1 MDKITKEKPEQMA
14 DDERRESFIRAGRI
28 IGEVREETK
37 KRIKPGISLLEL
49 ANWIE
54 EQTIKKGG
62 FPGFPANLS
71 LNDTAA
77 HSSPEVSDKTV
88 LKETDV
94 LKVDIGCHINGWVAD
109 TAYTISFDKEK
120 QPLISATEKALNEA
134 LKLCTP
140 GRKISD
146 ISTVIEETIRGAGF
160 RPIVNLTGHGLGQY
174 VVHEEPA
181 IPNVSFKSGAVLP
194 EGGAFALEPFATDGA
209 GKVKDSEQILIFRE
223 GKPVAVR
230 NADARKIQDWVAQF
244 EGLPFPQRWIEQQ
257 LGITGF
263 KLRLALKELLD
274 REGLYGYPALM
285 EAGKGMVA
293 QFEHSVLVEDKP
305 VVITRV

>member
-1 MDKITKEKPEQMA
+1 M
-14 DDERRESFIRAGRI
+14 DDERRESFIKAGRI

-37 KRIKPGISLLEL
+37 KKIKPGMSLLEL

-54 EQTIKKGG
+54 ERTIEKGG

-71 LNDTAA
+71 INEIAA
-77 HSSPEVSDKTV
+77 HSSPEVSDRTV
-88 LKETDV
+88 LKDTDI
-94 LKVDIGCHINGWVAD
+94 LKVDIGCHVNGWVAD
-109 TAYTISFDKEK
+109 TAYTISFDKGK
-120 QPLISATEKALNEA
+120 QPLIKATEKALDEA

-140 GRKISD
+140 GRKISE
-146 ISTVIEETIRGAGF
+146 ISTVIEETIKDAGF
-160 RPIVNLTGHGLGQY
+160 KPITNLTGHGLGQY

-209 GKVKDSEQILIFRE
+209 GKVKDSEQVLIFRE
-223 GKPVAVR
+223 GKPVALR
-230 NADARKIQDWVAQF
+230 NAEARKIQKWVEQF
-244 EGLPFPQRWIEQQ
+244 GGLPFPQRWIEQQ
-257 LGITGF
+257 VGITGF

-274 REGLYGYPALM
+274 REALYGYPVLM
-285 EAGKGMVA
+285 EVGKGMVA

-305 VVITRV
+305 IVITRV